1 MSLNNGSSS
10 GRYSQALFAGLWR
23 ENPTFRLLIGLCPP
37 LAVTTAVKPALTM
50 GLSVIFVLVCSNLVV
65 SLMRH
70 LLKPHLRIIMFTVT
84 IATFVT
90 ICDLFL
96 KAYQPKM
103 SEILGAYVPLI
114 IVNCLIIFRA
124 EARASKSGA
133 FVSILDGL
141 GMGAGFTLAL
151 CILAAVRELLATGR
165 IFDIAVMPKA
175 FVPWL
180 ALQMPVGAF
189 VTLGLLLGLINV
201 MTRKAAVSTAE
212 PVAEAQEPTAE
223 AQLPAAAQS

>member
-1 MSLNNGSSS
+1 MSASNGSISS
-10 GRYSQALFAGLWR
+10 PYSVALFSGLWR

-65 SLMRH
+65 SLMRN
-70 LLKPHLRIIMFTVT
+70 LLRPHLRIIMFTVT

-96 KAYQPKM
+96 KAYQPRM

-124 EARASKSGA
+124 EACASESGPLI
-133 FVSILDGL
+133 SILDGV
-141 GMGAGFTLAL
+141 GMGAGFTIAL
-151 CILAAVRELLATGR
+151 CILAGVREILATGHV
-165 IFDIAVMPKA
+165 FDIPVMPKA

-189 VTLGLLLGLINV
+189 ITLGLILGLINIL
-201 MTRKAAVSTAE
+201 TRKKES
-212 PVAEAQEPTAE
+212 
-223 AQLPAAAQS
+223 

>member
-1 MSLNNGSSS
+1 MSPNNGPTS
-10 GRYSQALFAGLWR
+10 GLYSTALLAGLWR

-65 SLMRH
+65 SGMRN

-124 EARASKSGA
+124 EARASKSGLL
-133 FVSILDGL
+133 VSVLDGL

-151 CILAAVRELLATGR
+151 CILAGVRELLATGR
-165 IFDIAVMPKA
+165 VFDLPIMPKA

-189 VTLGLLLGLINV
+189 VTLGLILGLINV
-201 MTRKAAVSTAE
+201 LTRKAPVTEEE
-212 PVAEAQEPTAE
+212 PLTEPPVPT
-223 AQLPAAAQS
+223 PA